1 MGRTGFKPPQFNQPP
16 TIGSEAQLQAQ
27 VFQWAWNTLPA
38 TRRLLIHVP
47 NGGSRNKAEA
57 LQLRAQGVVAGV
69 HDLLFYWSGQ
79 LYWFE
84 LKVGS
89 NVQSKEQ
96 ITFAQAMV
104 EQGAICHEIR
114 TFEQFQEVVQ
124 TIISGQK
131 VKLTA

>member
-1 MGRTGFKPPQFNQPP
+1 MTE
-16 TIGSEAQLQAQ
+16 SQLQATC
-27 VFQWAWNTLPA
+27 FQWAWNELPA

-84 LKVGS
+84 LKVGA
-89 NVQSKEQ
+89 NAQSKEQ
-96 ITFAQAMV
+96 IEFGKAMT
-104 EQGAICHEIR
+104 EQGAVCIEVR
-114 TFEQFQEVVQ
+114 TFEQFRLVIEGIV
-124 TIISGQK
+124 TRGK
-131 VKLTA
+131 AA